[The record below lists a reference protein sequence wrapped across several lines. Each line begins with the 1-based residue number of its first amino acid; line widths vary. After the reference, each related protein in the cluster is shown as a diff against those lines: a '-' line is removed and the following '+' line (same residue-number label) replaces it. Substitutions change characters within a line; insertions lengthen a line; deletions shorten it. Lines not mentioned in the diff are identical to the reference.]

1 MAPDQRPTSLD
12 DTPASLEVIR
22 NLIRQRRW
30 LDADDLLRTGLQQSP
45 GNVALRAE
53 HAQVQLGLG
62 NPNAA
67 LQLLTP
73 CINQGI
79 STPIINGL
87 AWRAR
92 VRAAQSSAQA
102 AQLVGE
108 ALSTGQPLPDFV
120 IEEWRMIANGLL
132 QAGWH
137 HDAEAWL
144 QALGTN
150 AEDLKLTSLWLQQSE
165 PKTNG
170 PELDLDRLCAHMV
183 LHPAEELQRK
193 AQAFNQGICQA
204 WLEALPPRLMLRPGP
219 RLRWLICANDNLPQ
233 CWLYRVE
240 QKHQQLLQ
248 LGCQPTALTLNAL
261 QTVASIPSLL
271 HDMDGVLIHR
281 LPASQLLFSL
291 IAAARRQGIPV
302 LFDLDD
308 LLFDPEHC
316 PPPLGNY
323 GGSVPP
329 EWHRK
334 VSATLPQLQA
344 SLRAADQ
351 LLFSTS
357 TLHERWA
364 AIQHQQGHPAR
375 PIQIWPNLI
384 PTELLQAQRKPRLR
398 WLRQRSGRL
407 RLVVASASTP
417 HSLIWHQQLAPALAQ
432 LMKQHPRLRL
442 DLLGS
447 LQLPL
452 VLEPFQ
458 SRIRCRDH
466 CSFPEYLRR
475 LGEGDIGLMV
485 LEPGPFTDAKSPNR
499 WMECSLMGL
508 ATVLSPIRSCRELL
522 REGEHTLFAD
532 NQRAW
537 VDQINQLIEQPQQ
550 RLDLARRAQ
559 RHALEHLGSDQAATL
574 WAPLLQRDHPRPQ
587 QRVAL
592 IVDADSPNAIQGEAR
607 LANALAQALRQ
618 APTRRVDWRQHGWDT
633 PADCLHITGT
643 GAQAR
648 AAVDR
653 AIKRQIPYVLHLHDG
668 SWLKAEHRTR
678 LQRAA
683 CCTAS
688 SHQLQEASRAAG
700 LTNVT
705 VIAWPWRAF
714 PTQERP
720 KQDGPL
726 RALVPHHRGHESG
739 LLALKAAIKQ
749 LPPQALEFTVLD
761 DAPAPIQPCHQRW
774 GACDVHWCSAL
785 TRTDLE
791 ELLASHQV
799 WIEPTLSGGDDP
811 ALAKEVL
818 SAGLWLLASDAS
830 ATAELLNNGPFGSL
844 LLCQK
849 RSDWPQQLLR
859 LQRHDHPQA
868 PLLQFPATQPNL
880 TEVLESLHKQLGIW
894 ADQRKPVL

>member
-1 MAPDQRPTSLD
+1 MAPDQRPTFPY
-12 DTPASLEVIR
+12 DTPASLEIAR
-22 NLIRQRRW
+22 GLIRKRRW
-30 LDADDLLRTGLQQSP
+30 LDADELLQTALQRSP
-45 GNVALRAE
+45 GSVALRAE
-53 HAQVQLGLG
+53 YAQVQLRLG
-62 NPNAA
+62 NPYAA

-73 CINQGI
+73 CINRGV
-79 STPIINGL
+79 SSPSVNGL
-87 AWRAR
+87 VWRAR
-92 VRAAQSSAQA
+92 VRAAQTSEQA
-102 AQLVGE
+102 AQLVGK
-108 ALSTGQPLPDFV
+108 AMSSGQPLPDYV
-120 IEEWRMIANGLL
+120 IEEWRMITEGLL
-132 QAGWH
+132 KVGWH
-137 HDAEAWL
+137 HDAEPWL
-144 QALGTN
+144 QALGTR
-150 AEDLKLTSLWLQQSE
+150 AEELKLTSLWLEQSGAKAASAE
-165 PKTNG
+165 RN
-170 PELDLDRLCAHMV
+170 LDRLSAHMV
-183 LHPAEELQRK
+183 LHPAKELQRK
-193 AQAFNQGICQA
+193 AQAFNQEICQA
-204 WLEALPPRLMLRPGP
+204 WLKALPPRLALRPGP
-219 RLRWLICANDNLPQ
+219 RLRWLLCANDNLPQ

-240 QKHQQLLQ
+240 QKRQQLLQ
-248 LGCQPTALTLNAL
+248 LGCQPTVLTLKELGTLN
-261 QTVASIPSLL
+261 SIPSLL
-271 HDMDGVLIHR
+271 HGMDGLLIHR
-281 LPASQLLFSL
+281 LPASEQLFSL
-291 IAAARRQGIPV
+291 ITEARRQGIPV

-316 PPPLGNY
+316 PPPLANY

-329 EWHRK
+329 EWHRN
-334 VSATLPQLQA
+334 VSATLPQLKA

-364 AIQHQQGHPAR
+364 AIQKQQGHPAQ
-375 PIQIWPNLI
+375 PIRIWPNLI

-417 HSLIWHQQLAPALAQ
+417 HTLVWHQQLAPALAQ
-432 LMKQHPRLRL
+432 LMRQHPQLRL

-452 VLEPFQ
+452 ALEPFQ
-458 SRIRCRDH
+458 SRIRCRGH
-466 CSFPEYLRR
+466 CPFPDYLRR

-508 ATVLSPIRSCRELL
+508 ATVLSPIRSCRDLL
-522 REGEHTLFAD
+522 REGEHTLFAN
-532 NQRAW
+532 NQQAW
-537 VDQINQLIEQPQQ
+537 VDQINQLIGQPQQ

-559 RHALEHLGSDQAATL
+559 HHALEHLGADQAATR
-574 WAPLLQRDHPRPQ
+574 WEPLLQRDHPRPQ

-618 APTRRVDWRQHGWDT
+618 HPKRRVDWRQHGWDT

-643 GAQAR
+643 GAQAQ

-653 AIKRQIPYVLHLHDG
+653 AIERQIPYVLHLHNG
-668 SWLKAEHRTR
+668 SWLKAENQTR

-688 SHQLQEASRAAG
+688 SHQLHEAICATG
-700 LTNVT
+700 QTNVT
-705 VIAWPWRAF
+705 VIAWPWQAF

-726 RALVPHHRGHESG
+726 RALVPHHRGHASG
-739 LLALKAAIKQ
+739 LLALKAAIQQ

-761 DAPAPIQPCHQRW
+761 DAPAPIQPRHQRW
-774 GACDVHWCSAL
+774 GGCDVHWCSAL
-785 TRTDLE
+785 TRTDLA

-799 WIEPTLSGGDDP
+799 WIEPTLSGGDDL

-830 ATAELLNNGPFGSL
+830 ATAELLNNGLFGTRL
-844 LLCQK
+844 QCER
-849 RSDWPQQLLR
+849 RSEWPLQLLR
-859 LQRHDHPQA
+859 LQGHDHPPA

-880 TEVLESLHKQLGIW
+880 TEILESLHKRLGIW